1 MAVSA
6 PAASDD
12 KVLSSTDDQADPP
25 VVEKSGYAPQTLDDF
40 FAVLSAAPDEPSA
53 KAAEAQIWRMWNESG
68 SVTVDLLMQRARS
81 AMNKK
86 SYSRALQILDSVI
99 ELDPEYA
106 EGWNRRA
113 TVHFLMEN
121 FGESLGDIQ
130 RTIALEPRHFGAI
143 SGMAMIFQRIG
154 DDEAALEAYRRV
166 LSIHP
171 FMGDAEKAVEDLADD
186 VEGRGI

>member
-1 MAVSA
+1 
-6 PAASDD
+6 
-12 KVLSSTDDQADPP
+12 
-25 VVEKSGYAPQTLDDF
+25 
-40 FAVLSAAPDEPSA
+40 
-53 KAAEAQIWRMWNESG
+53 
-68 SVTVDLLMQRARS
+68 
-81 AMNKK
+81 
-86 SYSRALQILDSVI
+86 I
-99 ELDPEYA
+99 ELDPDYA

-143 SGMAMIFQRIG
+143 SGMAMIFRRIG

-171 FMGDAEKAVEDLADD
+171 FMGDAEKAVEDLAED